1 MVDHFMQKTR
11 ELKEVLF
18 FGQFVLKK
26 YSKRSKKSG
35 SRKKKIQT
43 DCSIKSVLR
52 KGFGA
57 VKRFAKIDL
66 PKLLI
71 RERIRR
77 EPEVYKILRNK
88 VKNKRIRNVL
98 DSDLVNMGLNYGLG
112 YAYDKLK

>member
-1 MVDHFMQKTR
+1 MALER
-11 ELKEVLF
+11 
-18 FGQFVLKK
+18 
-26 YSKRSKKSG
+26 
-35 SRKKKIQT
+35 KKIQT

-52 KGFGA
+52 KGFAA

-66 PKLLI
+66 AKLLI

-98 DSDLVNMGLNYGLG
+98 DSDLVNMGLDYGLG

>member
-1 MVDHFMQKTR
+1 MVGHFMQNIR

-18 FGQFVLKK
+18 FGQFVFKK
-26 YSKRSKKSG
+26 YSKKSKKSG
-35 SRKKKIQT
+35 SRKKKAQT
-43 DCSIKSVLR
+43 GCSIRSVLR
-52 KGFGA
+52 KDFSA

-66 PKLLI
+66 GNLLI

-77 EPEVYKILRNK
+77 APEAFKILRNK